1 MGKLKNILKHLFS
14 FILLLNVSTVLAFE
28 AFIVNDIRIAGLQ
41 RVSTGSIFNTI
52 PISVGDKIDDRKI
65 VDITRALFST
75 EQFDDIQIGRDGNAL
90 IITVAERPSISSID
104 ISGNSALK
112 TEILLESFD
121 GIGITEGQVYKRST
135 LERMKAELV
144 RSYSSQGRY
153 GAGVEIYETSE
164 PRNRVSISI
173 EIDEGESAKIDGITI
188 LGNNVFSD
196 EDLFDVMELSEGS
209 WLSFLSNDDQY
220 SREKLQGDLENLES
234 YYLDR
239 GYLQFSIESSQV
251 SISRDRSNIYI
262 TYIVSE
268 GPQYTI
274 SDVRIV
280 GDMPLNE
287 GLIDPIIETQKDI
300 TYSQAQIT
308 QIEDIFTSLLGNE
321 GYAFASVKGQ
331 PDIDEEMLEVDL
343 SFVIDPGKRTY
354 TRKILFEGNEIT
366 QDDVLRREMRQF
378 EGAWAS
384 DDKIEQSRV
393 RLERL
398 GFFKEVNVET
408 VPVPGTDDQIDVKFR
423 VEEETTG
430 NVGGNLGYSDFGLMI
445 GFNLQERNFLGT
457 GNSVGIAINKSI
469 YQEVY
474 NLSFYDP
481 YFTIDGASRGY
492 SLYYRKTDYGE
503 FNIANYTS
511 DSQGLG
517 IQFGYPISDTQRVG
531 LNLTYDKTEI
541 DQGSLP
547 VRDILDFLLEE
558 GNSFQTIS
566 AQAVWSRI
574 TLNRGMFPTD
584 GASTEALFLATL
596 PLSDI
601 NYYKLNIRQKFYQ
614 PLNIWDLVFGFQG
627 EIGYL
632 APYGD
637 TNAVPFFQH
646 FYAGGPRSLRG
657 FESNTLGPRATPS
670 PCYGFDTIND
680 ICPPLIDSNFDGI
693 PDSPA
698 YNQSIIYQRDDPIG
712 GDVKI
717 EGSMQLIFKLPMV
730 EDQRSMRTAF
740 FFDFG
745 NVFAMEC
752 REYQVSCYKPSI
764 DELRYSVGV
773 GLTWIT
779 GFGPMSFAISKPYNE
794 DRFERTEEFQFTIGT
809 VF

>member
-1 MGKLKNILKHLFS
+1 MKILKRLIS
-14 FILLLNVSTVLAFE
+14 FVLLLNITTVLAFE
-28 AFIVNDIRIAGLQ
+28 EFIVNDIRIAGLQ

-65 VDITRALFST
+65 VDITRALFAT

-153 GAGVEIYETSE
+153 GAGVEIYETPQ

-188 LGNNVFSD
+188 LGNNIFSD
-196 EDLFDVMELSEGS
+196 EDLLDVMELSEGS

-251 SISRDRSNIYI
+251 SISRDRSSIYI

-268 GPQYTI
+268 GPKYTI
-274 SDVRIV
+274 SDVKIV

-287 GLIDPIIETQKDI
+287 ELIDPIIETQKDI

-308 QIEDIFTSLLGNE
+308 QIEEIFTSLLGNE

-423 VEEETTG
+423 VAEETTG

-541 DQGSLP
+541 DQGTLP

-558 GNSFQTIS
+558 GNSFQTVS

-601 NYYKLNIRQKFYQ
+601 NYYKFNIRQKFYQ
-614 PLNIWDLVFGFQG
+614 PLNVWDLVFGFQG

-637 TNAVPFFQH
+637 TNNVPFFQH

-670 PCYGFDTIND
+670 PCYGFDTVND
-680 ICPPLIDSNFDGI
+680 LCPPLIDSNFDGI

-764 DELRYSVGV
+764 DELRYSIGV

-794 DRFERTEEFQFTIGT
+794 DEYERTEEFQFTIGT

>member
-1 MGKLKNILKHLFS
+1 MKILKRLIS
-14 FILLLNVSTVLAFE
+14 FVLLLNITTVLAFE
-28 AFIVNDIRIAGLQ
+28 EFIVNDIRIAGLQ

-65 VDITRALFST
+65 VDITRALFAT

-153 GAGVEIYETSE
+153 GAGVEIYETPQ

-188 LGNNVFSD
+188 LGNNIFSD
-196 EDLFDVMELSEGS
+196 EDLLDVMELSEGS

-251 SISRDRSNIYI
+251 SISRDRSSIYI

-268 GPQYTI
+268 GPKYTI
-274 SDVRIV
+274 SDVKIV
-280 GDMPLNE
+280 GDMPINE
-287 GLIDPIIETQKDI
+287 ELIDPIIETQKDI

-308 QIEDIFTSLLGNE
+308 QIEEIFTSLLGNE

-541 DQGSLP
+541 DQGTLP

-558 GNSFQTIS
+558 GNSFQTVS

-614 PLNIWDLVFGFQG
+614 PLNVWDLVFGFQG

-637 TNAVPFFQH
+637 TDNVPFFQH

-670 PCYGFDTIND
+670 PCYGFDTVND
-680 ICPPLIDSNFDGI
+680 LCPPLIDSNFDGI

-764 DELRYSVGV
+764 DELRYSIGV

>member
-1 MGKLKNILKHLFS
+1 MKFFKRLIS
-14 FILLLNVSTVLAFE
+14 FLLLLNITTVLAFE
-28 AFIVNDIRIAGLQ
+28 EFIVNDIRIAGLQ

-65 VDITRALFST
+65 VDITRALFAT

-153 GAGVEIYETSE
+153 GAGVEIYETPQ

-188 LGNNVFSD
+188 LGNNIFSD
-196 EDLFDVMELSEGS
+196 EDLLDVMELSEGS

-251 SISRDRSNIYI
+251 SISRDRSSIYI
-262 TYIVSE
+262 TYIISE

-274 SDVRIV
+274 SDVKIV

-287 GLIDPIIETQKDI
+287 ELIDPIIETQKDI

-308 QIEDIFTSLLGNE
+308 QIEEIFTSLLGNE

-541 DQGSLP
+541 DQGTLP

-558 GNSFQTIS
+558 GNSFQTVS

-574 TLNRGMFPTD
+574 TLNRGLFPTD

-614 PLNIWDLVFGFQG
+614 PLNVWDLVFGFQG

-637 TNAVPFFQH
+637 TNTVPFFQH

-670 PCYGFDTIND
+670 PCYGFDTVND
-680 ICPPLIDSNFDGI
+680 LCPPLIDSNFDGI

-717 EGSMQLIFKLPMV
+717 EGSMQLIFKLPMI

-794 DRFERTEEFQFTIGT
+794 DRYERTEEFQFTIGT

>member
-1 MGKLKNILKHLFS
+1 MKFFKRLIS
-14 FILLLNVSTVLAFE
+14 FLLLLNITTVLAFE
-28 AFIVNDIRIAGLQ
+28 EFIVNDIRIAGLQ

-65 VDITRALFST
+65 VDITRALFAT

-153 GAGVEIYETSE
+153 GAGVEIYETPQ

-188 LGNNVFSD
+188 LGNNIFSD
-196 EDLFDVMELSEGS
+196 EDLLDVMELSEGS

-251 SISRDRSNIYI
+251 SISRDRSSIYI
-262 TYIVSE
+262 TYIISE

-274 SDVRIV
+274 SDVKIV

-287 GLIDPIIETQKDI
+287 ELIDPIIETQKDI

-308 QIEDIFTSLLGNE
+308 QIEEIFTSLLGNE

-541 DQGSLP
+541 DQGTLP

-558 GNSFQTIS
+558 GNSFQTVS

-574 TLNRGMFPTD
+574 TLNRGLFPTD

-614 PLNIWDLVFGFQG
+614 PLNVWDLVFGFQG

-637 TNAVPFFQH
+637 TNTVPFFQH

-670 PCYGFDTIND
+670 PCYGFDTVND
-680 ICPPLIDSNFDGI
+680 LCPPLIDSNFDGI

-764 DELRYSVGV
+764 DELRYSIGV

-794 DRFERTEEFQFTIGT
+794 DEFERTEEFQFTIGT

>member
-1 MGKLKNILKHLFS
+1 MKILKRLIS
-14 FILLLNVSTVLAFE
+14 FVLLLNITTVLAFE
-28 AFIVNDIRIAGLQ
+28 EFIVNDIRIAGLQ

-65 VDITRALFST
+65 VDITRALFAT

-153 GAGVEIYETSE
+153 GAGVEIYETPQ

-188 LGNNVFSD
+188 LGNNIFSD
-196 EDLFDVMELSEGS
+196 EDLLDVMELSEGS

-251 SISRDRSNIYI
+251 SISRDRSSIYI
-262 TYIVSE
+262 TYIISE
-268 GPQYTI
+268 GPKYTI
-274 SDVRIV
+274 SDVKIV
-280 GDMPLNE
+280 GDMPINE
-287 GLIDPIIETQKDI
+287 ELIDPIIETQKDI

-308 QIEDIFTSLLGNE
+308 QIEEIFTSLLGNE

-481 YFTIDGASRGY
+481 YYTIDGASRGY

-541 DQGSLP
+541 DQGTLP

-558 GNSFQTIS
+558 GNSFQTVS

-614 PLNIWDLVFGFQG
+614 PLNVWDLVFGFQG

-637 TNAVPFFQH
+637 TNSVPFFQH

-670 PCYGFDTIND
+670 PCYGFDTVND
-680 ICPPLIDSNFDGI
+680 LCPPLIDSNFDGI

-764 DELRYSVGV
+764 DELRYSIGV

-794 DRFERTEEFQFTIGT
+794 DEFERTEEFQFTIGT

>member
-1 MGKLKNILKHLFS
+1 MKSIKRLISFVLLINITS
-14 FILLLNVSTVLAFE
+14 VLAFE

-65 VDITRALFST
+65 VDITRALFAT
-75 EQFDDIQIGRDGNAL
+75 EQFDDIQVGRDGNAL
-90 IITVAERPSISSID
+90 IITVLERPSISSID

-112 TEILLESFD
+112 TEVLLESFD

-153 GAGVEIYETSE
+153 GAGVEIFETPE
-164 PRNRVSISI
+164 PRNRVSIAI
-173 EIDEGESAKIDGITI
+173 EIDEGDSAKIDGITI
-188 LGNNVFSD
+188 LGNNIFSD
-196 EDLFDVMELSEGS
+196 EDLLDVMELSEGS

-251 SISRDRSNIYI
+251 SISRDRSSIFIAYI
-262 TYIVSE
+262 ISE

-274 SDVRIV
+274 NEVKIV
-280 GDMPLNE
+280 GDMPINE
-287 GLIDPIIETQKDI
+287 EFTNPIINSQKDI

-308 QIEDIFTSLLGNE
+308 QIEEIFTSLLGNE
-321 GYAFASVKGQ
+321 GYAFASVAGQ
-331 PDIDEEMLEVDL
+331 PNIDEEMLEVDL

-354 TRKILFEGNEIT
+354 ARKILFEGNEIT

-398 GFFKEVNVET
+398 GFFKEVSVET
-408 VPVPGTDDQIDVKFR
+408 IPVPGTDDQIDVKYS

-430 NVGGNLGYSDFGLMI
+430 NVGGNLGYSDFGLML

-457 GNSVGIAINKSI
+457 GNSVGISINKSI

-531 LNLTYDKTEI
+531 LNLTYDRTEI
-541 DQGSLP
+541 DQGTLP
-547 VRDILDFLLEE
+547 VRDILDFLIEE
-558 GNSFQTIS
+558 GNSFSTIS

-601 NYYKLNIRQKFYQ
+601 NYYKFNIRQKFYQ

-637 TNAVPFFQH
+637 TNIVPFFQH

-680 ICPPLIDSNFDGI
+680 LCPALIDSNFDGV

-745 NVFAMEC
+745 NVFQMDC
-752 REYQVSCYKPSI
+752 KDYQVSCYKPSI

-779 GFGPMSFAISKPYNE
+779 GFGPMSFAISRPFNE
-794 DRFERTEEFQFTIGT
+794 DQYERTEDFQFTIGT

>member
-1 MGKLKNILKHLFS
+1 MILNIN
-14 FILLLNVSTVLAFE
+14 FIEAFE

-52 PISVGDKIDDRKI
+52 PISVGDKIDERKV
-65 VDITRALFST
+65 VDISKALFAT
-75 EQFDDIQIGRDGNAL
+75 EQFDDIQIGRDGNSL

-112 TEILLESFD
+112 TEVLLESFD

-135 LERMKAELV
+135 LEKMRAELV

-153 GAGVEIYETSE
+153 GAGVEIYETTQ
-164 PRNRVSISI
+164 PRNRVSIAI
-173 EIDEGESAKIDGITI
+173 QIDEGESAQIDRVTI
-188 LGNNVFSD
+188 LGNKIFSD
-196 EDLFDVMELSEGS
+196 DDLLDVMELSEGS
-209 WLSFLSNDDQY
+209 WLSFLTNDNQY
-220 SREKLQGDLENLES
+220 SREKLQGDIENLES
-234 YYLDR
+234 FYLDR
-239 GYLQFSIESSQV
+239 GYLQFAIESSQV
-251 SISRDRSNIYI
+251 SISRDRNSIYI
-262 TYIVSE
+262 TYIISE
-268 GPQYTI
+268 GPQFTI
-274 SDVRIV
+274 NEVKII
-280 GDMPLNE
+280 GDLPLNSD
-287 GLIDPIIETQKDI
+287 IVDPIINTQNDVI
-300 TYSQAQIT
+300 YSQAQIT
-308 QIEDIFTSLLGNE
+308 QIEEIFTSLLGNE

-331 PDIDEEMLEVDL
+331 PSINEDLLEVDL
-343 SFVIDPGKRTY
+343 SFVVEPGKRTY
-354 TRKILFEGNEIT
+354 ARKILFEGNQIT
-366 QDDVLRREMRQF
+366 QDNVLRREMRQF

-398 GFFKEVNVET
+398 GFFKDVNVET
-408 VPVPGTDDQIDVKFR
+408 IPVPGTDDQIDIKFR

-445 GFNLQERNFLGT
+445 GFNLQERNFLGS

-481 YFTIDGASRGY
+481 YFTIDGVSRGY
-492 SLYYRKTDYGE
+492 NLYYRKTDYGE
-503 FNIANYTS
+503 FNIANYTA

-517 IQFGYPISDTQRVG
+517 IQFGYPISDTQRIG
-531 LNLTYDKTEI
+531 LNLTYDFTDV
-541 DQGSLP
+541 DQGTLP

-558 GNSFQTIS
+558 GNSFKTLS

-584 GASTEALFLATL
+584 GASTEALFLATI
-596 PLSDI
+596 PVSDI
-601 NYYKLNIRQKFYQ
+601 NYYKLNIRQKYYE
-614 PLNIWDLVFGFQG
+614 PLGFWDLVFGFQG

-637 TNAVPFFQH
+637 TNNVPFFQH

-670 PCYGFDTIND
+670 PCYQFDSVND
-680 ICPPLIDSNFDGI
+680 LCPPLIDSNFDGV
-693 PDSPA
+693 PDTPA
-698 YNQSIIYQRDDPIG
+698 YNQSIVYQRDDPIG

-730 EDQRSMRTAF
+730 EDQRSMRSAL

-752 REYQVSCYKPSI
+752 RDYQVSCYKPSF
-764 DELRYSVGV
+764 DELRYSVGL

-794 DRFERTEEFQFTIGT
+794 DRYERTEEFQFTIGT

>member
-1 MGKLKNILKHLFS
+1 MKFFKRLIS
-14 FILLLNVSTVLAFE
+14 FLLLLNITTVLAFE
-28 AFIVNDIRIAGLQ
+28 EFIVNDIRIAGLQ

-65 VDITRALFST
+65 VDITRALFAT

-153 GAGVEIYETSE
+153 GAGVEIYETPQ

-188 LGNNVFSD
+188 LGNNIFSD
-196 EDLFDVMELSEGS
+196 EDLLDVMELSEGS

-251 SISRDRSNIYI
+251 SISRDRSSIYI
-262 TYIVSE
+262 TYIISE

-274 SDVRIV
+274 SDVKIV

-287 GLIDPIIETQKDI
+287 ELIDPIIETQKDI

-308 QIEDIFTSLLGNE
+308 QIEEIFTSLLGNE

-541 DQGSLP
+541 DQGTLP

-558 GNSFQTIS
+558 GNSFQTVS

-574 TLNRGMFPTD
+574 TLNRGLFPTD

-614 PLNIWDLVFGFQG
+614 PLNVWDLVFGFQG

-637 TNAVPFFQH
+637 TNTVPFFQH

-670 PCYGFDTIND
+670 PCYGFDTVND
-680 ICPPLIDSNFDGI
+680 LCPPLIDSNFDGI

-752 REYQVSCYKPSI
+752 KEYQVSCYKPSI
-764 DELRYSVGV
+764 DELRYSIGV

-794 DRFERTEEFQFTIGT
+794 DRYERTEEFQFTIGT

>member
-1 MGKLKNILKHLFS
+1 MKIFKRLISLL
-14 FILLLNVSTVLAFE
+14 LLLNITTVLAFE
-28 AFIVNDIRIAGLQ
+28 EFIVNDIRIAGLQ

-65 VDITRALFST
+65 VDITRALFAT

-153 GAGVEIYETSE
+153 GAGVEIYETPQ

-188 LGNNVFSD
+188 LGNNIFSD
-196 EDLFDVMELSEGS
+196 EDLLDVMELSEGS

-251 SISRDRSNIYI
+251 SISRDRSSIYI
-262 TYIVSE
+262 TYIISE

-274 SDVRIV
+274 SDVKIV

-287 GLIDPIIETQKDI
+287 ELIDPIIETQKDI

-308 QIEDIFTSLLGNE
+308 QIEEIFTGLLGNE

-541 DQGSLP
+541 DQGTLP

-558 GNSFQTIS
+558 GNSFQTVS

-614 PLNIWDLVFGFQG
+614 PLNVWDLVFGFQG

-637 TNAVPFFQH
+637 TDNVPFFQH

-670 PCYGFDTIND
+670 PCYGFDTVND
-680 ICPPLIDSNFDGI
+680 LCPPLIDSNFDGI

-764 DELRYSVGV
+764 DELRYSIGV

>member
-1 MGKLKNILKHLFS
+1 MKILKRLIS
-14 FILLLNVSTVLAFE
+14 FVLLLNITTVLAFE
-28 AFIVNDIRIAGLQ
+28 EFIVNDIRIAGLQ

-65 VDITRALFST
+65 VDITRALFAT

-153 GAGVEIYETSE
+153 GAGVEIYETPQ

-188 LGNNVFSD
+188 LGNNIFSD
-196 EDLFDVMELSEGS
+196 EDLLDVMELSEGS

-251 SISRDRSNIYI
+251 SISRDRSSIYI

-268 GPQYTI
+268 GPKYTS
-274 SDVRIV
+274 SDVKIV
-280 GDMPLNE
+280 RDMPINE
-287 GLIDPIIETQKDI
+287 ELIDPIIETQKDI

-308 QIEDIFTSLLGNE
+308 QIEEIFTSLLGNE

-481 YFTIDGASRGY
+481 YYTIDGASRGY

-541 DQGSLP
+541 DQGTLP
-547 VRDILDFLLEE
+547 VRDILDFLLDE
-558 GNSFQTIS
+558 GNSFQTVS

-614 PLNIWDLVFGFQG
+614 PLNVWDLVFGFQG

-637 TNAVPFFQH
+637 TNNVPFFQH

-670 PCYGFDTIND
+670 PCYGFDTVND
-680 ICPPLIDSNFDGI
+680 LCPPLIDSNFDGI

-764 DELRYSVGV
+764 DELRYSIGV

>member
-1 MGKLKNILKHLFS
+1 MKILKRLIS
-14 FILLLNVSTVLAFE
+14 FVLLLNITTVLAFE
-28 AFIVNDIRIAGLQ
+28 EFIVNDIRIAGLQ

-65 VDITRALFST
+65 VDITRALFAT

-153 GAGVEIYETSE
+153 GAGVEIYETPQ

-188 LGNNVFSD
+188 LGNNIFSD
-196 EDLFDVMELSEGS
+196 EDLLDVMELSEGS

-251 SISRDRSNIYI
+251 SISRDRSSIYI

-268 GPQYTI
+268 GPKYTI
-274 SDVRIV
+274 SDVKIV

-287 GLIDPIIETQKDI
+287 ELIDPIIETQKDI

-308 QIEDIFTSLLGNE
+308 QIEEIFTSLLGNE

-366 QDDVLRREMRQF
+366 QDNVLRREMRQF

-541 DQGSLP
+541 DQGTLP

-558 GNSFQTIS
+558 GNSFQTVS

-601 NYYKLNIRQKFYQ
+601 NYYKFNIRQKFYQ
-614 PLNIWDLVFGFQG
+614 PLNVWDLVFGFQG

-637 TNAVPFFQH
+637 TNNVPFFQH

-670 PCYGFDTIND
+670 PCYGFDTVND
-680 ICPPLIDSNFDGI
+680 LCPPLIDSNFDGI

-764 DELRYSVGV
+764 DELRYSIGV

-794 DRFERTEEFQFTIGT
+794 DEFERTEEFQFTIGT

>member
-1 MGKLKNILKHLFS
+1 MKILKRLIS
-14 FILLLNVSTVLAFE
+14 FVLLLNLTTVLAFE
-28 AFIVNDIRIAGLQ
+28 EFIVNDIRIAGLQ

-65 VDITRALFST
+65 VDITRALFAT

-153 GAGVEIYETSE
+153 GAGVEIYETPQ

-188 LGNNVFSD
+188 LGNNIFSD
-196 EDLFDVMELSEGS
+196 EDLLDVMELSEGS

-251 SISRDRSNIYI
+251 SISRDRSSIYI
-262 TYIVSE
+262 TYIISE
-268 GPQYTI
+268 GPKYTI
-274 SDVRIV
+274 SDVKIV
-280 GDMPLNE
+280 GDMPINE
-287 GLIDPIIETQKDI
+287 ELIDPIIETQKDI

-308 QIEDIFTSLLGNE
+308 QIEEIFTSLLGNE

-481 YFTIDGASRGY
+481 YYTIDGASRGY

-541 DQGSLP
+541 DQGTLP

-558 GNSFQTIS
+558 GNSFQTVS

-614 PLNIWDLVFGFQG
+614 PLNVWDLVFGFQG

-637 TNAVPFFQH
+637 TNNVPFFQH

-670 PCYGFDTIND
+670 PCYGFDTVND
-680 ICPPLIDSNFDGI
+680 LCPPLIDSNFDGI

-764 DELRYSVGV
+764 DELRYSIGV

>member
-1 MGKLKNILKHLFS
+1 MKILKRLIS
-14 FILLLNVSTVLAFE
+14 FVLLLNITTVLAFE
-28 AFIVNDIRIAGLQ
+28 EFIVNDIRIAGLQ

-65 VDITRALFST
+65 VDITRALFAT

-153 GAGVEIYETSE
+153 GAGVEIYETPQ

-188 LGNNVFSD
+188 LGNNIFSD
-196 EDLFDVMELSEGS
+196 EDLLDVMELSEGS

-251 SISRDRSNIYI
+251 SISRDRSSIYI
-262 TYIVSE
+262 TYIISE
-268 GPQYTI
+268 GPKYTI

-280 GDMPLNE
+280 GDMPINE
-287 GLIDPIIETQKDI
+287 ELIDPIIETQKDI

-308 QIEDIFTSLLGNE
+308 QIEEIFTSLLGNE

-331 PDIDEEMLEVDL
+331 PDIDEELLEVDL

-481 YFTIDGASRGY
+481 YYTIDGASRGY

-531 LNLTYDKTEI
+531 LNLTYDRTEI
-541 DQGSLP
+541 DQGTLP

-558 GNSFQTIS
+558 GNSFQTVS

-614 PLNIWDLVFGFQG
+614 PLNVWDLVFGFQG

-637 TNAVPFFQH
+637 TNNVPFFQH

-670 PCYGFDTIND
+670 PCYGFDTVND
-680 ICPPLIDSNFDGI
+680 LCPPLIDSNFDGI

-764 DELRYSVGV
+764 DELRYSIGV

-794 DRFERTEEFQFTIGT
+794 DEFERTEEFQFTIGT

>member
-1 MGKLKNILKHLFS
+1 MKILKRLIS
-14 FILLLNVSTVLAFE
+14 FVLLLNITTVLAFE
-28 AFIVNDIRIAGLQ
+28 EFIVNDIRIAGLQ

-65 VDITRALFST
+65 VDITRALFAT

-153 GAGVEIYETSE
+153 GAGVEIYETPQ

-188 LGNNVFSD
+188 LGNNIFSD
-196 EDLFDVMELSEGS
+196 EDLLDVMELSEGS

-251 SISRDRSNIYI
+251 SISRDRSSIYI
-262 TYIVSE
+262 TYIISE
-268 GPQYTI
+268 GPKYTI
-274 SDVRIV
+274 SDVKIV
-280 GDMPLNE
+280 GDMPINE
-287 GLIDPIIETQKDI
+287 ELIDPIIETQKDI

-308 QIEDIFTSLLGNE
+308 QIEEIFTSLLGNE

-481 YFTIDGASRGY
+481 YYTIDGASRGY

-541 DQGSLP
+541 DQGTLP

-558 GNSFQTIS
+558 GNSFQTVS

-614 PLNIWDLVFGFQG
+614 PLNVWDLVFGFQG

-637 TNAVPFFQH
+637 TNSVPFFQH

-670 PCYGFDTIND
+670 PCYGFDTVND
-680 ICPPLIDSNFDGI
+680 LCPPLIDSNFDGI

-764 DELRYSVGV
+764 DELRYSIGV

>member
-1 MGKLKNILKHLFS
+1 MKILKRLIS
-14 FILLLNVSTVLAFE
+14 FVLLLNITTVLAFE
-28 AFIVNDIRIAGLQ
+28 EFIVNDIRIAGLQ

-65 VDITRALFST
+65 VDITRALFAT

-153 GAGVEIYETSE
+153 GAGVEIYETPQ

-188 LGNNVFSD
+188 LGNNIFSD
-196 EDLFDVMELSEGS
+196 EDLLDVMELSEGS

-251 SISRDRSNIYI
+251 SISRDRSSIYI

-268 GPQYTI
+268 GPKYTI
-274 SDVRIV
+274 SDVKIV

-287 GLIDPIIETQKDI
+287 ELIDPIIETQKDI

-308 QIEDIFTSLLGNE
+308 QIEEIFTSLLGNE

-541 DQGSLP
+541 DQGTLP

-558 GNSFQTIS
+558 GNSFQTVS

-601 NYYKLNIRQKFYQ
+601 NYYKFNIRQKFYQ
-614 PLNIWDLVFGFQG
+614 PLNVWDLVFGFQG

-637 TNAVPFFQH
+637 TNNVPFFQH

-670 PCYGFDTIND
+670 PCYGFDTVND
-680 ICPPLIDSNFDGI
+680 LCPPLIDSNFDGI

-764 DELRYSVGV
+764 DELRYSIGV

-794 DRFERTEEFQFTIGT
+794 DEFERTEEFQFTIGT

>member
-1 MGKLKNILKHLFS
+1 MKTLKRLIS
-14 FILLLNVSTVLAFE
+14 FVLLLNITTVLAFE
-28 AFIVNDIRIAGLQ
+28 EFIVNDIRIAGLQ

-65 VDITRALFST
+65 VDITRALFAT

-112 TEILLESFD
+112 TEVLLESFD

-153 GAGVEIYETSE
+153 GAGVEIYETPQ

-188 LGNNVFSD
+188 LGNNIFSD
-196 EDLFDVMELSEGS
+196 EDLLDVMELSEGS

-251 SISRDRSNIYI
+251 SISRDRSSIYI
-262 TYIVSE
+262 TYIISE
-268 GPQYTI
+268 GPKYTI
-274 SDVRIV
+274 SDVKIV
-280 GDMPLNE
+280 GDMPINDE
-287 GLIDPIIETQKDI
+287 LIDPIIETQKDI

-308 QIEDIFTSLLGNE
+308 QIEEIFTSLLGNE

-481 YFTIDGASRGY
+481 YYTIDGASRGY

-541 DQGSLP
+541 DQGTLP

-558 GNSFQTIS
+558 GNSFQTVS

-574 TLNRGMFPTD
+574 TLNRGLFPTD

-614 PLNIWDLVFGFQG
+614 PLNVWDLVFGFQG

-637 TNAVPFFQH
+637 TNTVPFFQH

-670 PCYGFDTIND
+670 PCYGFDTVND
-680 ICPPLIDSNFDGI
+680 LCPPLIDSNFDGI

-764 DELRYSVGV
+764 DELRYSIGV

-794 DRFERTEEFQFTIGT
+794 DEFERTEEFQFTIGT

>member
-1 MGKLKNILKHLFS
+1 MKFFKRLIS
-14 FILLLNVSTVLAFE
+14 FLLLLNITTVLAFE
-28 AFIVNDIRIAGLQ
+28 EFIVNDIRIAGLQ

-65 VDITRALFST
+65 VDITRALFAT

-153 GAGVEIYETSE
+153 GAGVEIYETPQ

-188 LGNNVFSD
+188 LGNNIFSD
-196 EDLFDVMELSEGS
+196 EDLLDVMELSEGS

-251 SISRDRSNIYI
+251 SISRDRSSIYI
-262 TYIVSE
+262 TYIISE

-274 SDVRIV
+274 SDVKIV

-287 GLIDPIIETQKDI
+287 ELIDPIIETQKDI

-308 QIEDIFTSLLGNE
+308 QIEEIFTSLLGNE

-541 DQGSLP
+541 DQGTLP

-558 GNSFQTIS
+558 GNSFQTVS

-574 TLNRGMFPTD
+574 TLNRGLFPTD

-614 PLNIWDLVFGFQG
+614 PLNVWDLVFGFQG

-637 TNAVPFFQH
+637 TNTVPFFQH

-670 PCYGFDTIND
+670 PCYGFDTVND
-680 ICPPLIDSNFDGI
+680 LCPPLIDSNFDGI

-794 DRFERTEEFQFTIGT
+794 DRYERTEEFQFTIGT

>member
-1 MGKLKNILKHLFS
+1 MKILKRLIS
-14 FILLLNVSTVLAFE
+14 FVLLLNITTVLAFE
-28 AFIVNDIRIAGLQ
+28 EFIVNDIRIAGLQ

-65 VDITRALFST
+65 VDITRALFAT

-153 GAGVEIYETSE
+153 GAGVEIYETPQ

-173 EIDEGESAKIDGITI
+173 EIDEGESAKIDGIRI
-188 LGNNVFSD
+188 LGNNIFSD
-196 EDLFDVMELSEGS
+196 EDLLDVMELSEGS

-251 SISRDRSNIYI
+251 SISRDRSSIYI
-262 TYIVSE
+262 TYIISE
-268 GPQYTI
+268 GPKYTI
-274 SDVRIV
+274 SDVKIV
-280 GDMPLNE
+280 GDMPINE
-287 GLIDPIIETQKDI
+287 ELIDPIIETQKDI

-308 QIEDIFTSLLGNE
+308 QIEEIFTSLLGNE

-481 YFTIDGASRGY
+481 YYTIDGASRGY

-531 LNLTYDKTEI
+531 LNLTYDRTEI
-541 DQGSLP
+541 DQGTLP

-558 GNSFQTIS
+558 GNSFQTVS

-614 PLNIWDLVFGFQG
+614 PLNVWDLVFGFQG

-637 TNAVPFFQH
+637 TNNVPFFQH

-670 PCYGFDTIND
+670 PCYGFDTVND
-680 ICPPLIDSNFDGI
+680 LCPPLIDSNFDGI

-752 REYQVSCYKPSI
+752 KEYQVSCYKPSI
-764 DELRYSVGV
+764 DELRYSIGV

>member
-1 MGKLKNILKHLFS
+1 MKILKRLIS
-14 FILLLNVSTVLAFE
+14 FILLVNITTVLAFE
-28 AFIVNDIRIAGLQ
+28 EFIVNDIRIAGLQ

-65 VDITRALFST
+65 VDITRALFAT

-153 GAGVEIYETSE
+153 GAGVEINETPQ

-188 LGNNVFSD
+188 LGNNIFSD
-196 EDLFDVMELSEGS
+196 EDLLDVMELSEGS

-251 SISRDRSNIYI
+251 SISRDRSSIYI
-262 TYIVSE
+262 TYIISE
-268 GPQYTI
+268 GPKYTI
-274 SDVRIV
+274 SDVKIV
-280 GDMPLNE
+280 GDMPINE
-287 GLIDPIIETQKDI
+287 ELIDPIIETQKDI

-308 QIEDIFTSLLGNE
+308 QIEEIFTSLLGNE

-481 YFTIDGASRGY
+481 YYTIDGASRGY

-541 DQGSLP
+541 DQGTLP

-558 GNSFQTIS
+558 GNSFQTVS

-614 PLNIWDLVFGFQG
+614 PLNVWDLVFGFQG

-637 TNAVPFFQH
+637 TDNVPFFQH
-646 FYAGGPRSLRG
+646 FL
-657 FESNTLGPRATPS
+657 
-670 PCYGFDTIND
+670 
-680 ICPPLIDSNFDGI
+680 
-693 PDSPA
+693 
-698 YNQSIIYQRDDPIG
+698 
-712 GDVKI
+712 
-717 EGSMQLIFKLPMV
+717 
-730 EDQRSMRTAF
+730 F
-740 FFDFG
+740 FL
-745 NVFAMEC
+745 
-752 REYQVSCYKPSI
+752 
-764 DELRYSVGV
+764 EL
-773 GLTWIT
+773 
-779 GFGPMSFAISKPYNE
+779 
-794 DRFERTEEFQFTIGT
+794 
-809 VF
+809 

>member
-1 MGKLKNILKHLFS
+1 MKILKRLIS
-14 FILLLNVSTVLAFE
+14 FVLLLNITIVLAFE
-28 AFIVNDIRIAGLQ
+28 EFIVNDIRIAGLQ

-65 VDITRALFST
+65 VDITRALFAT

-153 GAGVEIYETSE
+153 GAGVEIYETPQ

-188 LGNNVFSD
+188 LGNNIFSD
-196 EDLFDVMELSEGS
+196 EDLLDVMELSEGS

-251 SISRDRSNIYI
+251 SISRDRSSIYI
-262 TYIVSE
+262 TYIISE
-268 GPQYTI
+268 GPKYTI
-274 SDVRIV
+274 SDVKIV
-280 GDMPLNE
+280 GDMPINE
-287 GLIDPIIETQKDI
+287 ELIDPIIETQKDI

-308 QIEDIFTSLLGNE
+308 QIEEIFTSLLGNE

-481 YFTIDGASRGY
+481 YYTIDGASRGY

-541 DQGSLP
+541 DQGTLP

-558 GNSFQTIS
+558 GNSFQTVS

-614 PLNIWDLVFGFQG
+614 PLNVWDLVFGFQG

-637 TNAVPFFQH
+637 TNNVPFFQH

-670 PCYGFDTIND
+670 PCYGFDTVND
-680 ICPPLIDSNFDGI
+680 LCPPLIDSNFDGI

-764 DELRYSVGV
+764 DELRYSIGV

>member
-1 MGKLKNILKHLFS
+1 MKIFKRLISLL
-14 FILLLNVSTVLAFE
+14 LLLNITTVLAFE
-28 AFIVNDIRIAGLQ
+28 EFIVNDIRIAGLQ

-65 VDITRALFST
+65 VDITRALFAT

-112 TEILLESFD
+112 TEVLLESFD

-153 GAGVEIYETSE
+153 GAGVEIYETPQ

-188 LGNNVFSD
+188 LGNNIFSD
-196 EDLFDVMELSEGS
+196 EDLLDVMELSEGS

-251 SISRDRSNIYI
+251 SISRDRSSIYI
-262 TYIVSE
+262 TYIISE

-274 SDVRIV
+274 SDVKIV

-287 GLIDPIIETQKDI
+287 ELIDPIIETQKDI

-308 QIEDIFTSLLGNE
+308 QIEEIFTSLLGNE

-541 DQGSLP
+541 DQGTLP

-558 GNSFQTIS
+558 GNSFQTVS

-614 PLNIWDLVFGFQG
+614 PLNVWDLVFGFQG

-637 TNAVPFFQH
+637 TDNVPFFQH

-670 PCYGFDTIND
+670 PCYGFDTVND
-680 ICPPLIDSNFDGI
+680 LCPPLIDSNFDGI

-752 REYQVSCYKPSI
+752 REYQVSC
-764 DELRYSVGV
+764 
-773 GLTWIT
+773 
-779 GFGPMSFAISKPYNE
+779 
-794 DRFERTEEFQFTIGT
+794 
-809 VF
+809 

>member
-1 MGKLKNILKHLFS
+1 MKSIFKNLITLFLILNIN
-14 FILLLNVSTVLAFE
+14 FIEAFE

-52 PISVGDKIDDRKI
+52 PISVGDKIDERKV
-65 VDITRALFST
+65 VDISKALFAT
-75 EQFDDIQIGRDGNAL
+75 EQFDDIQIGRDGNSL

-112 TEILLESFD
+112 TEVLLESFD

-135 LERMKAELV
+135 LEKMRAELV

-153 GAGVEIYETSE
+153 GAGVEIYETTQ
-164 PRNRVSISI
+164 PRNRVSIAI
-173 EIDEGESAKIDGITI
+173 QIDEGESAQIDRVTI
-188 LGNNVFSD
+188 LGNKIFSD
-196 EDLFDVMELSEGS
+196 DDLLDVMELSEGS
-209 WLSFLSNDDQY
+209 WLSFLTNDNQY
-220 SREKLQGDLENLES
+220 SREKLQGDIENLES
-234 YYLDR
+234 FYLDR
-239 GYLQFSIESSQV
+239 GYLQFAIESSQV
-251 SISRDRSNIYI
+251 SISRDRNSIYI
-262 TYIVSE
+262 TYIISE
-268 GPQYTI
+268 GPQFTI
-274 SDVRIV
+274 NEVKII
-280 GDMPLNE
+280 GDLPLNSD
-287 GLIDPIIETQKDI
+287 IVDPIINTQNDVI
-300 TYSQAQIT
+300 YSQAQIT
-308 QIEDIFTSLLGNE
+308 QIEEIFTSLLGNE

-331 PDIDEEMLEVDL
+331 PSINEDLLEVDL
-343 SFVIDPGKRTY
+343 SFVVEPGKRTY
-354 TRKILFEGNEIT
+354 ARKILFEGNQIT

-398 GFFKEVNVET
+398 GFFKDVNVET
-408 VPVPGTDDQIDVKFR
+408 IPVPGTDDQIDIKFR

-445 GFNLQERNFLGT
+445 GFNLQERNFLGS

-481 YFTIDGASRGY
+481 YFTIDGVSRGY
-492 SLYYRKTDYGE
+492 NLYYRKTDYGE
-503 FNIANYTS
+503 FNIANYTA

-517 IQFGYPISDTQRVG
+517 IQFGYPISDTQRIG
-531 LNLTYDKTEI
+531 LNLTYDFTDV
-541 DQGSLP
+541 DQGTLP

-558 GNSFQTIS
+558 GNSFKTLS

-584 GASTEALFLATL
+584 GASTEALFLATI
-596 PLSDI
+596 PVSDI
-601 NYYKLNIRQKFYQ
+601 NYYKLNIRQKYYE
-614 PLNIWDLVFGFQG
+614 PLGFWDLVFGFQG

-637 TNAVPFFQH
+637 TNNVPFFQH

-670 PCYGFDTIND
+670 PCYQFDSVND
-680 ICPPLIDSNFDGI
+680 LCPPLIDSNFDGV
-693 PDSPA
+693 PDTPA
-698 YNQSIIYQRDDPIG
+698 YNQSIVYQRDDPIG

-730 EDQRSMRTAF
+730 EDQRSMRSAL

-752 REYQVSCYKPSI
+752 RDYQVSCYKPSF

-794 DRFERTEEFQFTIGT
+794 DRYERTEEFQFTIGT

>member
-1 MGKLKNILKHLFS
+1 MKILKRLIS
-14 FILLLNVSTVLAFE
+14 FVLLLNITTILAFE
-28 AFIVNDIRIAGLQ
+28 EFIVNDIRIAGLQ

-65 VDITRALFST
+65 VDITRALFAT

-153 GAGVEIYETSE
+153 GAGVEIYETPQ

-188 LGNNVFSD
+188 LGNNIFSD
-196 EDLFDVMELSEGS
+196 EDLLDVMELSEGS

-251 SISRDRSNIYI
+251 SISRDRSSIYI

-268 GPQYTI
+268 GPKYTI
-274 SDVRIV
+274 SDVKIV

-287 GLIDPIIETQKDI
+287 ELIDPIIETQKDI

-308 QIEDIFTSLLGNE
+308 QIEEIFTSLLGNE

-366 QDDVLRREMRQF
+366 QDNVLRREMRQF

-541 DQGSLP
+541 DQGTLP

-558 GNSFQTIS
+558 GNSFQTVS

-601 NYYKLNIRQKFYQ
+601 NYYKFNIRQKFYQ
-614 PLNIWDLVFGFQG
+614 PLNVWDLVFGFQG

-637 TNAVPFFQH
+637 TNNVPFFQH

-670 PCYGFDTIND
+670 PCYGFDTVND
-680 ICPPLIDSNFDGI
+680 LCPPLIDSNFDGI

-764 DELRYSVGV
+764 DELRYSIGV

-794 DRFERTEEFQFTIGT
+794 DQFERTEEFQFTIGT

>member
-1 MGKLKNILKHLFS
+1 MKIFKRLISLL
-14 FILLLNVSTVLAFE
+14 LLLNITTVLAFE
-28 AFIVNDIRIAGLQ
+28 EFIVNDIRIAGLQ

-65 VDITRALFST
+65 VDITRALFAT

-153 GAGVEIYETSE
+153 GAGVEIYETPQ

-188 LGNNVFSD
+188 LGNNIFSD
-196 EDLFDVMELSEGS
+196 EDLLDVMELSEGS

-251 SISRDRSNIYI
+251 SISRDRSSIYI
-262 TYIVSE
+262 TYIISE

-274 SDVRIV
+274 SDVKIV

-287 GLIDPIIETQKDI
+287 ELIDPIIETQKDI

-308 QIEDIFTSLLGNE
+308 QIEEIFTSLLGNE

-541 DQGSLP
+541 DQGTLP

-558 GNSFQTIS
+558 GNSFQTVS

-614 PLNIWDLVFGFQG
+614 PLNVWELVFGFQG

-637 TNAVPFFQH
+637 TDNVPFFQH

-670 PCYGFDTIND
+670 PCYGFDTVND
-680 ICPPLIDSNFDGI
+680 LCPPLIDSNFDGI

-717 EGSMQLIFKLPMV
+717 EGSVQLIFKLPMV

-764 DELRYSVGV
+764 DELRYSIGV

-794 DRFERTEEFQFTIGT
+794 DRYERTEEFQFTIGT

>member
-1 MGKLKNILKHLFS
+1 MKNILKSFFTLF
-14 FILLLNVSTVLAFE
+14 LLLNITTVLAFE

-75 EQFDDIQIGRDGNAL
+75 EQFDDIQISRDGNAL
-90 IITVAERPSISSID
+90 IISVAERPSISSID

-112 TEILLESFD
+112 TEVLLESFD

-153 GAGVEIYETSE
+153 GAGVEISE
-164 PRNRVSISI
+164 SPQPRNRVSIAI

-188 LGNNVFSD
+188 LGNSIFND
-196 EDLFDVMELSEGS
+196 EDLLDVMELSEGS
-209 WLSFLSNDDQY
+209 WLSFLSNDNQY

-239 GYLQFSIESSQV
+239 GYLEFSIESSQV
-251 SISRDRSNIYI
+251 SISRDRSSIYI
-262 TYIVSE
+262 TYIISE

-274 SDVRIV
+274 NDVRIV
-280 GDMPLNE
+280 GDMPVNE
-287 GLIDPIIETQKDI
+287 DFINPIIDSQKDI

-308 QIEDIFTSLLGNE
+308 QIEEIFTSLLGNE

-331 PDIDEEMLEVDL
+331 PNIDQEMLEVDL
-343 SFVIDPGKRTY
+343 NFVIDPGKRTY

-430 NVGGNLGYSDFGLMI
+430 NVGGNLGYSDFGLMV

-474 NLSFYDP
+474 NLSYYDP
-481 YFTIDGASRGY
+481 YFTIDGVSRGY

-517 IQFGYPISDTQRVG
+517 IQFGYPISDTQRIG
-531 LNLTYDKTEI
+531 LNLTYDNTEI
-541 DQGSLP
+541 DQGTIP
-547 VRDILDFLLEE
+547 VRDILDFLVEE
-558 GNSFQTIS
+558 GNTFQTFS

-614 PLNIWDLVFGFQG
+614 PLNFWDLVFGFQG

-632 APYGD
+632 APYDD
-637 TNAVPFFQH
+637 TKIVPFFQH

-657 FESNTLGPRATPS
+657 FESNTLGPRATPT
-670 PCYGFDTIND
+670 PCYGFDSIND
-680 ICPPLIDSNFDGI
+680 LCPPLVDTNFDGV

-698 YNQSIIYQRDDPIG
+698 YLS
-712 GDVKI
+712 
-717 EGSMQLIFKLPMV
+717 LIH
-730 EDQRSMRTAF
+730 
-740 FFDFG
+740 
-745 NVFAMEC
+745 
-752 REYQVSCYKPSI
+752 I
-764 DELRYSVGV
+764 
-773 GLTWIT
+773 
-779 GFGPMSFAISKPYNE
+779 
-794 DRFERTEEFQFTIGT
+794 
-809 VF
+809 

>member
-1 MGKLKNILKHLFS
+1 MKSIFKHLITLFLILNIN
-14 FILLLNVSTVLAFE
+14 FIEAFE

-52 PISVGDKIDDRKI
+52 PISVGDKIDERKV
-65 VDITRALFST
+65 VDISKALFAT
-75 EQFDDIQIGRDGNAL
+75 EQFDDIQIGRDGNSL

-112 TEILLESFD
+112 TEVLLESFD

-135 LERMKAELV
+135 LEKMRAELV

-153 GAGVEIYETSE
+153 GAGVEIYETTQ
-164 PRNRVSISI
+164 PRNRVSIAI
-173 EIDEGESAKIDGITI
+173 QIDEGESAQIDRVTI
-188 LGNNVFSD
+188 LGNTIFSD
-196 EDLFDVMELSEGS
+196 DDLLDVMELSEGS
-209 WLSFLSNDDQY
+209 WLSFLTNDNQY
-220 SREKLQGDLENLES
+220 SREKLQGDIENLES
-234 YYLDR
+234 FYLDR
-239 GYLQFSIESSQV
+239 GYLQFAIESSQV
-251 SISRDRSNIYI
+251 SISRDRNSIYI
-262 TYIVSE
+262 TYIISE
-268 GPQYTI
+268 GPQFTI
-274 SDVRIV
+274 NEVKII
-280 GDMPLNE
+280 GDLPLNSD
-287 GLIDPIIETQKDI
+287 IVDPIINTQNDVI
-300 TYSQAQIT
+300 YSQAQIT
-308 QIEDIFTSLLGNE
+308 QIEEIFTSLLGNE

-331 PDIDEEMLEVDL
+331 PSINEDLLEVDL
-343 SFVIDPGKRTY
+343 SFVVEPGKRTY
-354 TRKILFEGNEIT
+354 ARKILFEGNQIT

-398 GFFKEVNVET
+398 GFFKDVNVET
-408 VPVPGTDDQIDVKFR
+408 IPVPGTDDQIDIKFR

-445 GFNLQERNFLGT
+445 GFNLQERNFLGS

-481 YFTIDGASRGY
+481 YFTIDGVSRGY
-492 SLYYRKTDYGE
+492 NLYYRKTDYGE
-503 FNIANYTS
+503 FNIANYTA

-517 IQFGYPISDTQRVG
+517 IQFGYPISDTQRIG
-531 LNLTYDKTEI
+531 LNLTYDFTDV
-541 DQGSLP
+541 DQGTLP

-558 GNSFQTIS
+558 GNSFKTLS

-584 GASTEALFLATL
+584 GASTEALFLATI
-596 PLSDI
+596 PVSDI
-601 NYYKLNIRQKFYQ
+601 NYYKLNIRQKYYE
-614 PLNIWDLVFGFQG
+614 PLGFWDLVFGFQG

-637 TNAVPFFQH
+637 TNNVPFFQH

-670 PCYGFDTIND
+670 PCYQFDSVND
-680 ICPPLIDSNFDGI
+680 LCPPLIDSNFDGVL
-693 PDSPA
+693 DTPA
-698 YNQSIIYQRDDPIG
+698 YNQSIVYQRDDPIG

-730 EDQRSMRTAF
+730 EDQRSMRSAL

-752 REYQVSCYKPSI
+752 RDYQVSCYKPSF
-764 DELRYSVGV
+764 DELRYSVGL

-794 DRFERTEEFQFTIGT
+794 DRYERTEEFQFTIGT

>member
-1 MGKLKNILKHLFS
+1 MKFFKRLIS
-14 FILLLNVSTVLAFE
+14 FLLLLNITTILAFE
-28 AFIVNDIRIAGLQ
+28 EFIVNDIRIAGLQ

-65 VDITRALFST
+65 VDITRALFAT

-153 GAGVEIYETSE
+153 GAGVEIYETPQ

-188 LGNNVFSD
+188 LGNNIFSD
-196 EDLFDVMELSEGS
+196 EDLLDVMELSEGS

-251 SISRDRSNIYI
+251 SISRDRSSIYI
-262 TYIVSE
+262 TYIISE

-274 SDVRIV
+274 SDVKIV

-287 GLIDPIIETQKDI
+287 ELIDPIIETQKDI

-308 QIEDIFTSLLGNE
+308 QIEEIFTSLLGNE

-541 DQGSLP
+541 DQGTLP

-558 GNSFQTIS
+558 GNSFQTVS

-614 PLNIWDLVFGFQG
+614 PLNVWDLVFGFQG

-637 TNAVPFFQH
+637 TNTVPFFQH

-670 PCYGFDTIND
+670 PCYGFDTVND
-680 ICPPLIDSNFDGI
+680 LCPPLIDSNFDGI

-764 DELRYSVGV
+764 DELRYSIGV

-794 DRFERTEEFQFTIGT
+794 DRYERTEEFQFTIGT

>member
-1 MGKLKNILKHLFS
+1 MKSIFKHLITLFLILNIN
-14 FILLLNVSTVLAFE
+14 FIEAFE

-52 PISVGDKIDDRKI
+52 PISVGDKIDERKV
-65 VDITRALFST
+65 VDISKALFAT
-75 EQFDDIQIGRDGNAL
+75 EQFDDIQIGRDGNSL

-112 TEILLESFD
+112 TEVLLESFD

-135 LERMKAELV
+135 LEKMRAELV

-153 GAGVEIYETSE
+153 GAGVEIYETTQ
-164 PRNRVSISI
+164 PRNRVSIAI
-173 EIDEGESAKIDGITI
+173 QIDEGESAQIDRVTI
-188 LGNNVFSD
+188 LGNRIFSD
-196 EDLFDVMELSEGS
+196 DDLLDVMELSEGS
-209 WLSFLSNDDQY
+209 WLSFLTNDNQY
-220 SREKLQGDLENLES
+220 SREKLQGDIENLES
-234 YYLDR
+234 FYLDR
-239 GYLQFSIESSQV
+239 GYLQFAIESSQV
-251 SISRDRSNIYI
+251 SISRDRNSIYI
-262 TYIVSE
+262 TYIISE
-268 GPQYTI
+268 GPQFI
-274 SDVRIV
+274 INEVKII
-280 GDMPLNE
+280 GDLPLNSD
-287 GLIDPIIETQKDI
+287 IVDPIINTQNDVI
-300 TYSQAQIT
+300 YSQAQIT
-308 QIEDIFTSLLGNE
+308 QIEEIFTSLLGNE

-331 PDIDEEMLEVDL
+331 PSINEDLLEVDL
-343 SFVIDPGKRTY
+343 SFVVEPGKRTY
-354 TRKILFEGNEIT
+354 ARKILFEGNQIT

-398 GFFKEVNVET
+398 GFFKDVNVET
-408 VPVPGTDDQIDVKFR
+408 IPVPGTDDQIDIKFR

-445 GFNLQERNFLGT
+445 GFNLQERNFLGS

-481 YFTIDGASRGY
+481 YFTIDGVSRGY
-492 SLYYRKTDYGE
+492 NLYYRKTDYGE
-503 FNIANYTS
+503 FNIANYTA

-517 IQFGYPISDTQRVG
+517 IQFGYPISDTQRIG
-531 LNLTYDKTEI
+531 LNLTYDFTDV
-541 DQGSLP
+541 DQGTLP

-558 GNSFQTIS
+558 GNSFKTLS

-584 GASTEALFLATL
+584 GASTEALFLATI
-596 PLSDI
+596 PVSDI
-601 NYYKLNIRQKFYQ
+601 NYYKLNIRQKYYE
-614 PLNIWDLVFGFQG
+614 PLGFWDLVFGFQG

-637 TNAVPFFQH
+637 TNNVPFFQH

-670 PCYGFDTIND
+670 PCYQFDSVND
-680 ICPPLIDSNFDGI
+680 LCPPLIDSNFDGV
-693 PDSPA
+693 PDTPA
-698 YNQSIIYQRDDPIG
+698 YNQSIVYQRDDPIG

-730 EDQRSMRTAF
+730 EDQRSMRSAL

-752 REYQVSCYKPSI
+752 RDYQVSCYKPSF
-764 DELRYSVGV
+764 DELRYSVGL

-794 DRFERTEEFQFTIGT
+794 DRYERTEEFQFTIGT

>member
-1 MGKLKNILKHLFS
+1 MKILKRLIS
-14 FILLLNVSTVLAFE
+14 FVLLLNITTILAFE
-28 AFIVNDIRIAGLQ
+28 EFIVNDIRIAGLQ

-65 VDITRALFST
+65 VDITRALFAT

-153 GAGVEIYETSE
+153 GAGVEIYETPQ

-188 LGNNVFSD
+188 LGNSIFSD
-196 EDLFDVMELSEGS
+196 EDLLDVMELSEGS

-251 SISRDRSNIYI
+251 SISRDRSSIYI

-268 GPQYTI
+268 GPKYTI
-274 SDVRIV
+274 SDVKIV

-287 GLIDPIIETQKDI
+287 ELIDPIIETQKDI

-308 QIEDIFTSLLGNE
+308 QIEEIFTSLLGNE

-378 EGAWAS
+378 EGAWVS

-541 DQGSLP
+541 DQGTLP

-558 GNSFQTIS
+558 GNSFQTVS

-601 NYYKLNIRQKFYQ
+601 NYYKFNIRQKFYQ
-614 PLNIWDLVFGFQG
+614 PLNVWDLVFGFQG

-637 TNAVPFFQH
+637 TNNVPFFQH

-670 PCYGFDTIND
+670 PCYGFDTVND
-680 ICPPLIDSNFDGI
+680 LCPPLIDSNFDGI

-764 DELRYSVGV
+764 DELRYSIGV

>member
-1 MGKLKNILKHLFS
+1 MKSIKRLISFVLLINITS
-14 FILLLNVSTVLAFE
+14 VLAFE

-65 VDITRALFST
+65 VDITRALFAT
-75 EQFDDIQIGRDGNAL
+75 EQFDDIQVGRDGNAL
-90 IITVAERPSISSID
+90 IITVLERPSISSID

-112 TEILLESFD
+112 TEVLLESFD

-153 GAGVEIYETSE
+153 GAGVEIFETPE
-164 PRNRVSISI
+164 PRNRVSIAI
-173 EIDEGESAKIDGITI
+173 EIDEGDSAKIDGITI
-188 LGNNVFSD
+188 LGNNIFSD
-196 EDLFDVMELSEGS
+196 EDLLDVMELSEGS

-251 SISRDRSNIYI
+251 SISRDRSSIFIAYI
-262 TYIVSE
+262 ISE

-274 SDVRIV
+274 NEVKIV
-280 GDMPLNE
+280 GDMPINE
-287 GLIDPIIETQKDI
+287 EFTNPIINSQKDI

-308 QIEDIFTSLLGNE
+308 QIEEIFTSLLGNE
-321 GYAFASVKGQ
+321 GYAFASVAGQ

-354 TRKILFEGNEIT
+354 ARKILFEGNEIT

-398 GFFKEVNVET
+398 GFFKEVSVET
-408 VPVPGTDDQIDVKFR
+408 IPVPGTDDQIDVKYS

-430 NVGGNLGYSDFGLMI
+430 NVGGNLGYSDFGLML

-457 GNSVGIAINKSI
+457 GNSVGISINKSI

-531 LNLTYDKTEI
+531 LNLTYDRTEI

-547 VRDILDFLLEE
+547 VRDILDFLIEE
-558 GNSFQTIS
+558 GNSFSTIS

-601 NYYKLNIRQKFYQ
+601 NYYKFNIRQKFYQ

-637 TNAVPFFQH
+637 TNIVPFFQH

-680 ICPPLIDSNFDGI
+680 LCPALIDSNFDGV

-745 NVFAMEC
+745 NVFQMDC
-752 REYQVSCYKPSI
+752 KDYQVSCYKPSI

-779 GFGPMSFAISKPYNE
+779 GFGPMSFAISRPFNE
-794 DRFERTEEFQFTIGT
+794 DQYERTEDFQFTIGT

>member
-1 MGKLKNILKHLFS
+1 MKFFKRLIS
-14 FILLLNVSTVLAFE
+14 FLLLLNITTVLAFE
-28 AFIVNDIRIAGLQ
+28 EFIVNDIRIAGLQ

-65 VDITRALFST
+65 VDITRALFAT

-153 GAGVEIYETSE
+153 GAGVEIYETPQ

-188 LGNNVFSD
+188 LGNNIFSD
-196 EDLFDVMELSEGS
+196 EDLLDVMELSEGS

-251 SISRDRSNIYI
+251 SISRDRSSIYI
-262 TYIVSE
+262 TYIISE

-274 SDVRIV
+274 SDVKIV

-287 GLIDPIIETQKDI
+287 ELIDPIIETQKDI

-308 QIEDIFTSLLGNE
+308 QIEEIFTSLLGNE

-531 LNLTYDKTEI
+531 LNLTYDRTEI
-541 DQGSLP
+541 DQGTLP

-558 GNSFQTIS
+558 GNSFQTVS

-614 PLNIWDLVFGFQG
+614 PLNVWDLVFGFQG

-637 TNAVPFFQH
+637 TNTVPFFQH

-670 PCYGFDTIND
+670 PCYGFDTVND
-680 ICPPLIDSNFDGI
+680 LCPPLIDSNFDGI

-764 DELRYSVGV
+764 DELRYSIGV

-794 DRFERTEEFQFTIGT
+794 DRYERTEEFQFTIGT

>member
-1 MGKLKNILKHLFS
+1 MKFFKRLIS
-14 FILLLNVSTVLAFE
+14 FLLLFNITTVLAFE
-28 AFIVNDIRIAGLQ
+28 EFIVNDIRIAGLQ

-65 VDITRALFST
+65 VDITRALFAT

-153 GAGVEIYETSE
+153 GAGVEIYETPQ

-188 LGNNVFSD
+188 LGNNIFSD
-196 EDLFDVMELSEGS
+196 EDLLDVMELSEGS

-251 SISRDRSNIYI
+251 SISRDRSSIYI
-262 TYIVSE
+262 TYIISE

-274 SDVRIV
+274 SDVKIV

-287 GLIDPIIETQKDI
+287 ELIDPIIETQKDI

-308 QIEDIFTSLLGNE
+308 QIEEIFTSLLGNE

-541 DQGSLP
+541 DQGTLP

-558 GNSFQTIS
+558 GNSFQTVS

-574 TLNRGMFPTD
+574 TLNRGLFPTD

-614 PLNIWDLVFGFQG
+614 PLNVWDLVFGFQG

-637 TNAVPFFQH
+637 TNTVPFFQH

-670 PCYGFDTIND
+670 PCYGFDTVND
-680 ICPPLIDSNFDGI
+680 LCPPLIDSNFDGI

-764 DELRYSVGV
+764 DELRYSIGV

-794 DRFERTEEFQFTIGT
+794 DRYERTEEFQFTIGT

>member
-1 MGKLKNILKHLFS
+1 MVSLKSIFKHLITLFLILNIN
-14 FILLLNVSTVLAFE
+14 FIEAFE

-52 PISVGDKIDDRKI
+52 PISVGDKIDERKV
-65 VDITRALFST
+65 VDISKALFAT
-75 EQFDDIQIGRDGNAL
+75 EQFDDIQIGRDGNSL

-112 TEILLESFD
+112 TEVLLESFD

-135 LERMKAELV
+135 LEKMRAELV

-153 GAGVEIYETSE
+153 GAGVEIYETTQ
-164 PRNRVSISI
+164 PRNRVSIAI
-173 EIDEGESAKIDGITI
+173 QIDEGESAQIDRVTI
-188 LGNNVFSD
+188 LGNKIFSD
-196 EDLFDVMELSEGS
+196 DDLLDVMELSEGS
-209 WLSFLSNDDQY
+209 WLSFLTNDNQY
-220 SREKLQGDLENLES
+220 SREKLQGDIENLES
-234 YYLDR
+234 FYLDR
-239 GYLQFSIESSQV
+239 GYLQFAIESSQV
-251 SISRDRSNIYI
+251 SISRDRNSIYI
-262 TYIVSE
+262 TYIISE
-268 GPQYTI
+268 GPQFTI
-274 SDVRIV
+274 NEVKII
-280 GDMPLNE
+280 GDLPLNSD
-287 GLIDPIIETQKDI
+287 IVDPIINTQNDVI
-300 TYSQAQIT
+300 YSQAQIT
-308 QIEDIFTSLLGNE
+308 QIEEIFTSLLGNE

-331 PDIDEEMLEVDL
+331 PSINEDLLEVDL
-343 SFVIDPGKRTY
+343 SFVVEPGKRTY
-354 TRKILFEGNEIT
+354 ARKILFEGNQIT

-378 EGAWAS
+378 EDAWAS

-398 GFFKEVNVET
+398 GFFKDVNVET
-408 VPVPGTDDQIDVKFR
+408 IPVPGTDDQIDIKFR

-445 GFNLQERNFLGT
+445 GFNLQERNFLGS

-481 YFTIDGASRGY
+481 YFTIDGVSRGY
-492 SLYYRKTDYGE
+492 NLYYRKTDYGE
-503 FNIANYTS
+503 FNIANYTA

-517 IQFGYPISDTQRVG
+517 IQFGYPISDTQRIG
-531 LNLTYDKTEI
+531 LNLTYDFTDV
-541 DQGSLP
+541 DQGTLP

-558 GNSFQTIS
+558 GNSFKTLS

-584 GASTEALFLATL
+584 GASTEALFLATI
-596 PLSDI
+596 PVSDI
-601 NYYKLNIRQKFYQ
+601 NYYKLNIRQKYYE
-614 PLNIWDLVFGFQG
+614 PLGFWDLVFGFQG

-637 TNAVPFFQH
+637 TNNVPFFQH

-670 PCYGFDTIND
+670 PCYQFDSVND
-680 ICPPLIDSNFDGI
+680 LCPPLIDSNFDGV
-693 PDSPA
+693 PDTPA
-698 YNQSIIYQRDDPIG
+698 YNQSIVYQRDDPIG

-730 EDQRSMRTAF
+730 EDQRSMRSAL

-745 NVFAMEC
+745 NVFAMQC
-752 REYQVSCYKPSI
+752 RDYQVSCYKPSF

-794 DRFERTEEFQFTIGT
+794 DRYERTEEFQFTIGT

>member
-1 MGKLKNILKHLFS
+1 MKSIFKNLITIFLILNIN
-14 FILLLNVSTVLAFE
+14 FIEAFE

-52 PISVGDKIDDRKI
+52 PISVGDKIDERKV
-65 VDITRALFST
+65 VDISKALFAT
-75 EQFDDIQIGRDGNAL
+75 EQFDDIQIGRDGNSL

-112 TEILLESFD
+112 TEVLLESFD

-135 LERMKAELV
+135 LEKMRAELV

-153 GAGVEIYETSE
+153 GAGVEIYETTQ
-164 PRNRVSISI
+164 PRNRVSIAI
-173 EIDEGESAKIDGITI
+173 QIDEGESAQIDRVTI
-188 LGNNVFSD
+188 LGNKIFSD
-196 EDLFDVMELSEGS
+196 DDLLDVMELSEGS
-209 WLSFLSNDDQY
+209 WLSFLTNDNQY
-220 SREKLQGDLENLES
+220 SREKLQGDIENLES
-234 YYLDR
+234 FYLDR
-239 GYLQFSIESSQV
+239 GYLQFAIESSQV
-251 SISRDRSNIYI
+251 SISRDRNSIYI
-262 TYIVSE
+262 TYIISE
-268 GPQYTI
+268 GPQFTI
-274 SDVRIV
+274 NEVKII
-280 GDMPLNE
+280 GDLPLNSD
-287 GLIDPIIETQKDI
+287 IVDPIINTQNDVI
-300 TYSQAQIT
+300 YSQAQIT
-308 QIEDIFTSLLGNE
+308 QIEEIFTSLLGNE

-331 PDIDEEMLEVDL
+331 PSINEDLLEVDL
-343 SFVIDPGKRTY
+343 SFVVEPGKRTY
-354 TRKILFEGNEIT
+354 ARKILFEGNQIT

-398 GFFKEVNVET
+398 GFFKDVNVET
-408 VPVPGTDDQIDVKFR
+408 IPVPGTDDQIDIKFR

-445 GFNLQERNFLGT
+445 GFNLQERNFLGS

-481 YFTIDGASRGY
+481 YFTIDGVSRGY
-492 SLYYRKTDYGE
+492 NLYYRKTDYGE
-503 FNIANYTS
+503 FNIANYTA

-517 IQFGYPISDTQRVG
+517 IQFGYPISDTQRIG
-531 LNLTYDKTEI
+531 LNLTYDFTDV
-541 DQGSLP
+541 DQGTLP

-558 GNSFQTIS
+558 GNSFKTLS

-584 GASTEALFLATL
+584 GASSEALFLATI
-596 PLSDI
+596 PVSDI
-601 NYYKLNIRQKFYQ
+601 NYYKLNIRQKYYE
-614 PLNIWDLVFGFQG
+614 PLGFWDLVFGFQG

-637 TNAVPFFQH
+637 TNNVPFFQH

-670 PCYGFDTIND
+670 PCYQFDSVND
-680 ICPPLIDSNFDGI
+680 LCPPLIDSNFDGV
-693 PDSPA
+693 PDTPA
-698 YNQSIIYQRDDPIG
+698 YNQSIVYQRDDPIG

-730 EDQRSMRTAF
+730 EDQRSMRSAL

-752 REYQVSCYKPSI
+752 RDYQVSCYKPSF

-794 DRFERTEEFQFTIGT
+794 DRYERTEEFQFTIGT

>member
-1 MGKLKNILKHLFS
+1 MKILKRLIS
-14 FILLLNVSTVLAFE
+14 FVLLLNITTVLAFE
-28 AFIVNDIRIAGLQ
+28 EFIVNDIRIAGLQ

-65 VDITRALFST
+65 VDITRALFAT

-153 GAGVEIYETSE
+153 GAGVEIYETPQ

-173 EIDEGESAKIDGITI
+173 EIDEGESAKIEGITI
-188 LGNNVFSD
+188 LGNNIFSD
-196 EDLFDVMELSEGS
+196 EDLLDVMELSEGS
-209 WLSFLSNDDQY
+209 WFSFLSNDDQY

-251 SISRDRSNIYI
+251 SISRDRSSIYI
-262 TYIVSE
+262 TYIISE
-268 GPQYTI
+268 GPKYRI
-274 SDVRIV
+274 SDVKIV
-280 GDMPLNE
+280 GDMPINE
-287 GLIDPIIETQKDI
+287 ELIDPIIETQKDI

-308 QIEDIFTSLLGNE
+308 QIEEIFTSLLGNE

-430 NVGGNLGYSDFGLMI
+430 NVGGNLGYCDFGLMI

-481 YFTIDGASRGY
+481 YYTIDGASRGY

-541 DQGSLP
+541 DQGTLP
-547 VRDILDFLLEE
+547 GRDILDFLLEE
-558 GNSFQTIS
+558 GNSFQTVS

-614 PLNIWDLVFGFQG
+614 PLNVWDLVFGFQG

-637 TNAVPFFQH
+637 TNNVPYFQH

-670 PCYGFDTIND
+670 PCYGFDTVND
-680 ICPPLIDSNFDGI
+680 LCPPLIDSNFDGI

-764 DELRYSVGV
+764 DELRYSIGV

>member
-1 MGKLKNILKHLFS
+1 MKILKRLIS
-14 FILLLNVSTVLAFE
+14 FVLLLNITTVLAFE
-28 AFIVNDIRIAGLQ
+28 EFIVNDIRIAGLQ

-65 VDITRALFST
+65 VDITRALFAT

-153 GAGVEIYETSE
+153 GAGVEIYETPQ

-188 LGNNVFSD
+188 LGNNIFSD
-196 EDLFDVMELSEGS
+196 EDLLDVMELSEGS

-251 SISRDRSNIYI
+251 SISRDRSSIYI
-262 TYIVSE
+262 TYIISE
-268 GPQYTI
+268 GPKYTI
-274 SDVRIV
+274 SDVKIV
-280 GDMPLNE
+280 GDMPINE
-287 GLIDPIIETQKDI
+287 ELIDPIIETQKDI

-308 QIEDIFTSLLGNE
+308 QIEEIFTSLLGNE

-481 YFTIDGASRGY
+481 YYTIDGASRGY

-541 DQGSLP
+541 DQGTLP

-614 PLNIWDLVFGFQG
+614 PLNVWDLVFGFQG

-637 TNAVPFFQH
+637 TNNVPFFQH

-670 PCYGFDTIND
+670 PCYGFDTVND
-680 ICPPLIDSNFDGI
+680 LCPPLIDSNFDGI

-764 DELRYSVGV
+764 DELRYSIGV

-794 DRFERTEEFQFTIGT
+794 DEFERTEEFQFTIGT

>member
-1 MGKLKNILKHLFS
+1 
-14 FILLLNVSTVLAFE
+14 
-28 AFIVNDIRIAGLQ
+28 
-41 RVSTGSIFNTI
+41 
-52 PISVGDKIDDRKI
+52 
-65 VDITRALFST
+65 
-75 EQFDDIQIGRDGNAL
+75 
-90 IITVAERPSISSID
+90 
-104 ISGNSALK
+104 
-112 TEILLESFD
+112 
-121 GIGITEGQVYKRST
+121 
-135 LERMKAELV
+135 MKAELV

-153 GAGVEIYETSE
+153 GAGVEIYETPQ

-188 LGNNVFSD
+188 LGNNIFSD
-196 EDLFDVMELSEGS
+196 EDLLDVMELSEGS

-251 SISRDRSNIYI
+251 SISRDRSSIYI
-262 TYIVSE
+262 TYIISE
-268 GPQYTI
+268 GPKYTI
-274 SDVRIV
+274 SDVKIV
-280 GDMPLNE
+280 GDMPINE
-287 GLIDPIIETQKDI
+287 ELIDPIIETQKDI

-308 QIEDIFTSLLGNE
+308 QIEEIFTSLLGNE

-481 YFTIDGASRGY
+481 YYTIDGASRGY

-541 DQGSLP
+541 DQGTLP

-558 GNSFQTIS
+558 GNSFQTVS

-614 PLNIWDLVFGFQG
+614 PLNVWDLVFGFQG

-637 TNAVPFFQH
+637 TNNVPFFQH

-670 PCYGFDTIND
+670 PCYGFDTVND
-680 ICPPLIDSNFDGI
+680 LCPPLIDSNFDGI

-764 DELRYSVGV
+764 DELRYSIGV

>member
-1 MGKLKNILKHLFS
+1 MKFLKRLIS
-14 FILLLNVSTVLAFE
+14 FLLLLNITTVLAFE

-65 VDITRALFST
+65 VDITRALFAT

-153 GAGVEIYETSE
+153 GAGVEIYETPQ

-188 LGNNVFSD
+188 LGNNIFSD
-196 EDLFDVMELSEGS
+196 EDLLDVMELSEGS
-209 WLSFLSNDDQY
+209 WMSFLSNDDQY

-251 SISRDRSNIYI
+251 SISRDRSSIYI
-262 TYIVSE
+262 TYIISE

-274 SDVRIV
+274 SDVKIV
-280 GDMPLNE
+280 GDIPLNE
-287 GLIDPIIETQKDI
+287 ELIDPIIGTQKDV

-308 QIEDIFTSLLGNE
+308 QIEEIFTSLLGNE

-343 SFVIDPGKRTY
+343 SFVVDPGKRTY

-398 GFFKEVNVET
+398 GFFKDVNVET

-430 NVGGNLGYSDFGLMI
+430 NVGGNLGYSDFGLMV

-481 YFTIDGASRGY
+481 YYTIDGASRGY

-541 DQGSLP
+541 DQGTLP

-558 GNSFQTIS
+558 GNSFQTVS

-584 GASTEALFLATL
+584 GSSTEALFLATL

-637 TNAVPFFQH
+637 TNIVPFFQH

-670 PCYGFDTIND
+670 PCFGFDTVND
-680 ICPPLIDSNFDGI
+680 LCPPLIDSNFDGI

-752 REYQVSCYKPSI
+752 RDYQVSCYKPSI
-764 DELRYSVGV
+764 DELRYSIGV

>member
-1 MGKLKNILKHLFS
+1 MKSIFKHLITLFLILNIN
-14 FILLLNVSTVLAFE
+14 FIEAFE

-52 PISVGDKIDDRKI
+52 PISVGDKIDERKV
-65 VDITRALFST
+65 VDISKALFAT
-75 EQFDDIQIGRDGNAL
+75 EQFDDIQIGRDGNSL

-112 TEILLESFD
+112 TEVLLESFD

-135 LERMKAELV
+135 LEKMRAELV

-153 GAGVEIYETSE
+153 GAGVEIYETTQ
-164 PRNRVSISI
+164 PRNRVSIAI
-173 EIDEGESAKIDGITI
+173 QIDEGESAQIDRVTI
-188 LGNNVFSD
+188 LGNRIFSD
-196 EDLFDVMELSEGS
+196 DDLLDVMELSEGS
-209 WLSFLSNDDQY
+209 WLSFLTNDNQY
-220 SREKLQGDLENLES
+220 SREKLQGDIENLES
-234 YYLDR
+234 FYLDR
-239 GYLQFSIESSQV
+239 GYLQFAIESSQV
-251 SISRDRSNIYI
+251 SISRDRNSIYI
-262 TYIVSE
+262 TYIISE
-268 GPQYTI
+268 GPQFTI
-274 SDVRIV
+274 NEVKII
-280 GDMPLNE
+280 GDLPLNSD
-287 GLIDPIIETQKDI
+287 IVDPIINTQNDVI
-300 TYSQAQIT
+300 YSQAQIT
-308 QIEDIFTSLLGNE
+308 QIEEIFTSLLGNE

-331 PDIDEEMLEVDL
+331 PSINEDFLEVDL
-343 SFVIDPGKRTY
+343 SFVVEPGKRTY
-354 TRKILFEGNEIT
+354 ARKILFEGNQIT

-398 GFFKEVNVET
+398 GFFKDVNVET
-408 VPVPGTDDQIDVKFR
+408 IPVPGTDDQIDIKFR

-445 GFNLQERNFLGT
+445 GFNLQERNFLGS

-481 YFTIDGASRGY
+481 YFTIDGVSRGY
-492 SLYYRKTDYGE
+492 NLYYRKTDYGE
-503 FNIANYTS
+503 FNIANYTA

-517 IQFGYPISDTQRVG
+517 IQFGYPISDTQRIG
-531 LNLTYDKTEI
+531 LNLTYDFTDV
-541 DQGSLP
+541 DQGTLP

-558 GNSFQTIS
+558 GNSFKTLS

-584 GASTEALFLATL
+584 GASTEALFLATI
-596 PLSDI
+596 PVSDI
-601 NYYKLNIRQKFYQ
+601 NYYKLNIRQKYYE
-614 PLNIWDLVFGFQG
+614 PLGFWDLVFGFQG

-637 TNAVPFFQH
+637 TNNVPFFQH

-670 PCYGFDTIND
+670 PCYQFDSVND
-680 ICPPLIDSNFDGI
+680 LCPPLIASNFDGVL
-693 PDSPA
+693 DTPA
-698 YNQSIIYQRDDPIG
+698 YNQSIVYQRDDPIG

-730 EDQRSMRTAF
+730 EDQRSMRSAL

-752 REYQVSCYKPSI
+752 RDYQVSCYKPSF
-764 DELRYSVGV
+764 DELRYSVGL

-794 DRFERTEEFQFTIGT
+794 DRYERTEEFQFTIGT